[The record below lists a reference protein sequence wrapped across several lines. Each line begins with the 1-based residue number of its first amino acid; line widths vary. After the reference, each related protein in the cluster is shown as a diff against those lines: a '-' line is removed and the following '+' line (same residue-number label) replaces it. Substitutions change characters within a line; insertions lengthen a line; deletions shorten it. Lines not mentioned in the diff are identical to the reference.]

1 MKDAINTHMHIVI
14 VSPSEDLFENTISC
28 FNSSSTMQVVYNAP
42 SGDFIFK
49 FKIPIR
55 GDGTKMYCKG
65 QRLFQNFSCAL
76 NIYLRFYNIYKRWD
90 FMNTNK

>member
-49 FKIPIR
+49 VKIPIR
-55 GDGTKMYCKG
+55 GDSTKMYCKG
-65 QRLFQNFSCAL
+65 QRLFHNFSCAL
-76 NIYLRFYNIYKRWD
+76 NIYIYVFITYTKD
-90 FMNTNK
+90 GTS

>member
-55 GDGTKMYCKG
+55 GDDTKMYCK
-65 QRLFQNFSCAL
+65 RSKAIPKLFVCTKYISTFL
-76 NIYLRFYNIYKRWD
+76 
-90 FMNTNK
+90 